1 MADIQFQLFKQLK
14 KFLRMTDLFET
25 KSRPIPITKEMV
37 REAYRK
43 VRSNKGSAGVDEED
57 LNKFK
62 ENLSGNSVKKCRV
75 TSLR

>member
-1 MADIQFQLFKQLK
+1 MK
-14 KFLRMTDLFET
+14 DLFET

-57 LNKFK
+57 LNKFN
-62 ENLSGNSVKKCRV
+62 ENLSGNLYTIWNRMS
-75 TSLR
+75 SGSYFP